1 MRNILFDISG
11 KIEKIGPNKVNA
23 LYEVKKVANSLE
35 ISFFVVGAS
44 ARDFILEHCYNI
56 KSPRMTEDI
65 DLGVE
70 VADWDK
76 FYELSK
82 ALLSTGK
89 FSKAREKQRFL
100 FRDVFIDI
108 VPFGPIAGKDKKIS
122 WPPEHEIFM
131 NMLGFEE
138 AYEHSIT
145 VRLNSKPELDIKFS
159 TLSGLA
165 LMKIISWKEMY
176 PDRKTDAEDLLFIM
190 KNYEVAGNE
199 ERLYSQALSLLE
211 EEDFDT
217 RLAGIRLLGMDI
229 AKISDPQTLKAV
241 KEILEGETGEQP
253 RYRLVEDIVS
263 GISVYSDQF
272 DEILNYV
279 EKLKEGISEV
289 LHN

>member
-11 KIEKIGPNKVNA
+11 KIEKIGSNKVNV
-23 LYEVKKVANSLE
+23 LYEVKKVADSLK
-35 ISFFVVGAS
+35 IPFFVVGAS

-56 KSPRMTEDI
+56 KSPRMTMDI

-70 VADWDK
+70 VADWDEFNK
-76 FYELSK
+76 LSEV
-82 ALLSTGK
+82 LLSTGK
-89 FSKAREKQRFL
+89 FSKTRGKQRLF
-100 FRDVFIDI
+100 FRDVYIDI

-122 WPPEHEIFM
+122 WPSEHEISM
-131 NMLGFEE
+131 SILGFEE
-138 AYEHSIT
+138 AYEYSIT
-145 VRLNSKPELDIKFS
+145 IRLSSKPELDIKFP

-190 KNYEVAGNE
+190 KNYEDAGNE

-229 AKISDPQTLKAV
+229 AKISNPQTLKAV
-241 KEILEGETGEQP
+241 KEILEGETGEQS
-253 RYRLVEDIVS
+253 RYRLVEDMIS
-263 GISVYSDQF
+263 GISMYSDQF

>member
-1 MRNILFDISG
+1 MKNILFDISG
-11 KIEKIGPNKVNA
+11 KIEKIGLNKVNA
-23 LYEVKKVANSLE
+23 LYEVKKVADSLK
-35 ISFFVVGAS
+35 IPFFVVGAS

-56 KSPRMTEDI
+56 KSPRMTMDI

-70 VADWDK
+70 VADWDEFNK
-76 FYELSK
+76 LSEV
-82 ALLSTGK
+82 LLSTGK
-89 FSKAREKQRFL
+89 FSKTRGKQRLL
-100 FRDVFIDI
+100 FRDVYIDI

-122 WPPEHEIFM
+122 WPPEHEISM
-131 NMLGFEE
+131 SILGFEE
-138 AYEHSIT
+138 AYEYSIT
-145 VRLNSKPELDIKFS
+145 VRLSSKPELDIKFP

-217 RLAGIRLLGMDI
+217 RLAGIRLLGRDI
-229 AKISDPQTLKAV
+229 AKISDSQTLKAV
-241 KEILEGETGEQP
+241 KEILEGETGEQS
-253 RYRLVEDIVS
+253 RYRLVEDMIS

-279 EKLKEGISEV
+279 EKLKEGISEGR
-289 LHN
+289 

>member
-1 MRNILFDISG
+1 MKNILFDISG
-11 KIEKIGPNKVNA
+11 KIEKIGLNKVNA
-23 LYEVKKVANSLE
+23 LYEVKKVADSLK
-35 ISFFVVGAS
+35 IPFFIVGAS

-76 FYELSK
+76 FNKLSET
-82 ALLSTGK
+82 LLSTGK
-89 FSKAREKQRFL
+89 FSKAPEKQRFL

-131 NMLGFEE
+131 NILGFEE
-138 AYEHSIT
+138 AYEYSIT
-145 VRLNSKPELDIKFS
+145 LRLGSKPELDIKFP

-165 LMKIISWKEMY
+165 IMKIISWKEEY
-176 PDRKTDAEDLLFIM
+176 PERKTDAEDLLFIM

-199 ERLYSQALSLLE
+199 ERLYGQALSLLE

-217 RLAGIRLLGMDI
+217 RLAGIRLLGRDI
-229 AKISDPQTLKAV
+229 AKISDSQTLKAV
-241 KEILEGETGEQP
+241 KEILEGETGEQS
-253 RYRLVEDIVS
+253 RYRLVEDVVS

-279 EKLKEGISEV
+279 EKLKEGISEK
-289 LHN
+289 

>member
-1 MRNILFDISG
+1 MKNILFDISG
-11 KIEKIGPNKVNA
+11 KIEKIGLNKVNA
-23 LYEVKKVANSLE
+23 LYEVKKVADSLK
-35 ISFFVVGAS
+35 IPFFVVGAS

-76 FYELSK
+76 FNKLSET
-82 ALLSTGK
+82 LLSTGK
-89 FSKAREKQRFL
+89 FSKAPEKQRFL

-131 NMLGFEE
+131 NILGFEE
-138 AYEHSIT
+138 AYEYSIT
-145 VRLNSKPELDIKFS
+145 LRLGSKPELDIKFP

-165 LMKIISWKEMY
+165 IMKIISWKEEY
-176 PDRKTDAEDLLFIM
+176 PERKTDAEDLLFIM

-199 ERLYSQALSLLE
+199 ERLYGQALSLLE

-217 RLAGIRLLGMDI
+217 RLAGIRLLGRDI
-229 AKISDPQTLKAV
+229 AKISDSQTLKAV
-241 KEILEGETGEQP
+241 KEILEGETGEQS

-263 GISVYSDQF
+263 VTFMYSDQF

-279 EKLKEGISEV
+279 EKLKEGISEK
-289 LHN
+289 

>member
-100 FRDVFIDI
+100 FRDVYIDI

-122 WPPEHEIFM
+122 WPPEHEISM
-131 NMLGFEE
+131 SILGFEE

-199 ERLYSQALSLLE
+199 ERLYGQALFLLE

-241 KEILEGETGEQP
+241 KEILEGETGEQS

>member
-241 KEILEGETGEQP
+241 KEILDSETGEQS
-253 RYRLVEDIVS
+253 RYRLVEDMVS

>member
-100 FRDVFIDI
+100 FRDVYIDI

-138 AYEHSIT
+138 AYEYSIT
-145 VRLNSKPELDIKFS
+145 VRLNSKPELVIKFP
-159 TLSGLA
+159 TLPGLA
-165 LMKIISWKEMY
+165 LMKIISWKDGY
-176 PDRKTDAEDLLFIM
+176 PNRRKDASDLALIMGNYTDAGNTERFFNEHSDL
-190 KNYEVAGNE
+190 VD
-199 ERLYSQALSLLE
+199 S
-211 EEDFDT
+211 EDFD
-217 RLAGIRLLGMDI
+217 
-229 AKISDPQTLKAV
+229 
-241 KEILEGETGEQP
+241 
-253 RYRLVEDIVS
+253 
-263 GISVYSDQF
+263 
-272 DEILNYV
+272 YV
-279 EKLKEGISEV
+279 CF
-289 LHN
+289 

>member
-1 MRNILFDISG
+1 
-11 KIEKIGPNKVNA
+11 
-23 LYEVKKVANSLE
+23 
-35 ISFFVVGAS
+35 
-44 ARDFILEHCYNI
+44 
-56 KSPRMTEDI
+56 MTMDI

-70 VADWDK
+70 LANWDEFNK
-76 FYELSK
+76 LSEV
-82 ALLSTGK
+82 LLSTGK
-89 FSKAREKQRFL
+89 FSKTRGKQRLL
-100 FRDVFIDI
+100 FRDVYIDI

-138 AYEHSIT
+138 AYEYSIT

-241 KEILEGETGEQP
+241 KEILEGETGEQS
-253 RYRLVEDIVS
+253 RYRLVEDMVS

>member
-56 KSPRMTEDI
+56 KSPRMTMDI

-70 VADWDK
+70 LANWDEFNK
-76 FYELSK
+76 LSEV
-82 ALLSTGK
+82 LLSTGK

-138 AYEHSIT
+138 AYEYSIT
-145 VRLNSKPELDIKFS
+145 VRLNSKPELVIKFP
-159 TLSGLA
+159 TLPGLA
-165 LMKIISWKEMY
+165 LMKIISWKEGY

-190 KNYEVAGNE
+190 KKYEVTVNE
-199 ERLYSQALSLLE
+199 ERLYGQALSLLE
-211 EEDFDT
+211 EEDFDNC
-217 RLAGIRLLGMDI
+217 LACIRLLGQDM

-241 KEILEGETGEQP
+241 KEILDSETGEQS
-253 RYRLVEDIVS
+253 RYRLVEDMVS
-263 GISVYSDQF
+263 GISMYSDQF

>member
-100 FRDVFIDI
+100 FRDVYIDI

-122 WPPEHEIFM
+122 WPPEHEISM
-131 NMLGFEE
+131 SILGFEE

-241 KEILEGETGEQP
+241 KEILDSETGEQS
-253 RYRLVEDIVS
+253 RYRLVEDMVS
-263 GISVYSDQF
+263 GISMYSDQF

>member
-11 KIEKIGPNKVNA
+11 KIEKIGSNKVNA

-35 ISFFVVGAS
+35 ISFFVIGAS

-89 FSKAREKQRFL
+89 FSKTRGKQRLL
-100 FRDVFIDI
+100 FKDVYIDI

-122 WPPEHEIFM
+122 WPPEHEISM
-131 NMLGFEE
+131 SILGFEE
-138 AYEHSIT
+138 AYEYSIT
-145 VRLNSKPELDIKFS
+145 VRLSSKPELDIKFS

-241 KEILEGETGEQP
+241 KEILEGETGEQS
-253 RYRLVEDIVS
+253 RYRLVEDMVS

>member
-1 MRNILFDISG
+1 MKNILFDISG
-11 KIEKIGPNKVNA
+11 KIEKIGLNKVNA
-23 LYEVKKVANSLE
+23 LYEVKKVADSLK
-35 ISFFVVGAS
+35 IPFFIVGAS

-70 VADWDK
+70 VADWDE
-76 FYELSK
+76 FNRLSGV
-82 ALLSTGK
+82 LLSTGK
-89 FSKAREKQRFL
+89 FSKTPEKQRLL
-100 FRDVFIDI
+100 FRDVYIDI

-122 WPPEHEIFM
+122 WPPEHEISM
-131 NMLGFEE
+131 SILGFEE
-138 AYEHSIT
+138 AYEYSIT
-145 VRLNSKPELDIKFS
+145 VRLSSKPELDIKFP

-241 KEILEGETGEQP
+241 KEILEGETGEQS
-253 RYRLVEDIVS
+253 RYRLVEDMVS
-263 GISVYSDQF
+263 GISMYSDQF